1 MKLIKF
7 RDYQPEDLENI
18 VQLWYGTWHQTFPHL
33 HHPQAYSR
41 WKQKFDELLEN
52 GDIFVAEVEDRIT
65 GFAVILTKEQCLS
78 QLFVDENYQN
88 LGIGSAL
95 LNLAKRLCPQGL
107 NLYTLQENLKARA
120 FYEKHGFKARTFS
133 INEFNGQPN
142 VEYYWKPEPV
152 LASLSFDSLENLS

>member
-1 MKLIKF
+1 MKSIKI
-7 RDYQPEDLENI
+7 RDYQPKDLENI

-33 HHPQAYSR
+33 QHPQPYSI
-41 WKQKFDELLEN
+41 WKQKFDELVEI
-52 GDIFVAEVEDRIT
+52 GVIFVAEVENKIA
-65 GFAVILTKEQCLS
+65 GFAVILTKEQRLS
-78 QLFVDENYQN
+78 QLFVNENYQN
-88 LGIGSAL
+88 FGIGSAL

-107 NLYTLQENLKARA
+107 NLYTLQENFKART

-152 LASLSFDSLENLS
+152 LASLSFNSLEKLS

>member
-1 MKLIKF
+1 MKPIKI

-33 HHPQAYSR
+33 QHPQTYSE
-41 WKQKFDELLEN
+41 WKQKFYELAEN
-52 GDIFVAEVEDRIT
+52 GDIFVTEVENSIA

-78 QLFVDENYQN
+78 QLFVDKNYQN

-95 LNLAKRLCPQGL
+95 LNVAKRLCPQGL

-120 FYEKHGFKARTFS
+120 FYEKHGFQARKFS

-142 VEYYWKPEPV
+142 VEYYWEPEPV
-152 LASLSFDSLENLS
+152 LASLSFNSLEKLS

>member
-1 MKLIKF
+1 MKTIKI

-18 VQLWYGTWHQTFPHL
+18 VQIWYETWHQTFPHL
-33 HHPQAYSR
+33 QHPQPYAG
-41 WKQKFDELLEN
+41 WKQKFYELEQI
-52 GDIFVAEVEDRIT
+52 GDIFIAEVENKIT
-65 GFAVILTKEQCLS
+65 GFAVILTTEQCLS
-78 QLFVDENYQN
+78 QLFVDGNYQK
-88 LGIGSAL
+88 LGIGSVL

-142 VEYYWKPEPV
+142 VEYYWKPEPI
-152 LASLSFDSLENLS
+152 LASLSFNSLEKLS